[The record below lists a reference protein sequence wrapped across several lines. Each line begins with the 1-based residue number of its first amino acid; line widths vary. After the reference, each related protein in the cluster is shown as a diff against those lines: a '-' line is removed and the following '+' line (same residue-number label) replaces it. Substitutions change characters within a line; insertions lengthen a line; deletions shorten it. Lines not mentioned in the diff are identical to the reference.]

1 MYTVAHIIQPRDIKG
16 NHIHI
21 LDVMKHMY
29 DKMIVELPYYC
40 IPSNNDMTF
49 FMSKEMYNEL
59 DYCYEH
65 YGSSFAEFGR
75 INTVGT
81 FYILGVRVLMDR
93 HFETGE
99 IRLVYTDGREY
110 MFKHLEWTST
120 SFEPIIEDSSFLKQP
135 QYLDCKADTFSIAIR
150 NAFGSNIEKV
160 IFNKPATIV
169 FWTDGTK
176 TVVKCG
182 DGDVWDEEKGLAM
195 AICKKLIG
203 LKEFYKHYNKAFE
216 EGGEK

>member
-1 MYTVAHIIQPRDIKG
+1 MYTIAYIIQPRDIKG
-16 NHIHI
+16 NHTHI

-29 DKMIVELPYYC
+29 DKMTVELPYFRN
-40 IPSNNDMTF
+40 SDMTF
-49 FMSKEMYNEL
+49 SMSEEMYNEL
-59 DYCYEH
+59 NYCYVRC
-65 YGSSFAEFGR
+65 GISFSG
-75 INTVGT
+75 
-81 FYILGVRVLMDR
+81 YILGVRVIMDKYLK
-93 HFETGE
+93 TGE
-99 IRLVYTDGREY
+99 IRLVYTDRREN
-110 MFKHLEWTST
+110 MFERLEWTST
-120 SFEPIIEDSSFLKQP
+120 SFEPIEEPSFLQP

-150 NAFGSNIEKV
+150 NAFGTNIEKV

-203 LKEFYKHYNKAFE
+203 LKEFYKHYNTAIDDKWE
-216 EGGEK
+216 VVNI

>member
-1 MYTVAHIIQPRDIKG
+1 MYTIAYIIQPRDIKG
-16 NHIHI
+16 NHTHI

-29 DKMIVELPYYC
+29 DKMTVELHHFRN
-40 IPSNNDMTF
+40 SDMTF
-49 FMSKEMYNEL
+49 SMSEEMYNEL
-59 DYCYEH
+59 NYCYVRC
-65 YGSSFAEFGR
+65 GISFDG
-75 INTVGT
+75 
-81 FYILGVRVLMDR
+81 YILGVRVIIDKYL
-93 HFETGE
+93 ETGE
-99 IRLVYTDGREY
+99 IRLVYADRRDY
-110 MFKHLEWTST
+110 MFKRLEWTST
-120 SFEPIIEDSSFLKQP
+120 TFEPIEEPSFLQP

-182 DGDVWDEEKGLAM
+182 DGDMWDEEKGLAM

-203 LKEFYKHYNKAFE
+203 LKEFYKHYNTAIDDKWE
-216 EGGEK
+216 VVNI